1 MHLFPSPHFRCR
13 LLFEVSFLIVSA
25 HLLSCQTPLDPVD
38 KTSDPIEFE
47 SVWQYC
53 RAWSIYQD
61 SSIYDS
67 VSHPVIPRNPFAF
80 SNPAAIMDSIH
91 DTLKGNDYT
100 CYGNQYFPPDGFD
113 TFYDWSAASS
123 GPTPSVASASASP
136 TLPYS
141 GTVTLDTLTNSTAL
155 LTIYTFEAAIDG
167 QVYSDFLYFVQSLS
181 RFNNIIIDLRDN
193 LGGYIDEAQNI
204 IGSMVPNGT
213 AYILARQRDYDSI
226 SNKYVTL
233 DWHNWYIAQ
242 SPGPLISSKHY
253 AVIMN
258 AWTAS
263 AAELTV
269 SGLYEGQKKEWK
281 SIGDSAWLLGSR
293 SYGKGIGQVL
303 FERRESCYNSFTGV
317 DTFYNTNG
325 DSMEVVPYFTNDF
338 LDLKITFLQLQGVSP
353 RIGFYHR
360 VGIAPDVVPVAI
372 TQQVDSL
379 LPITTTDTSI
389 SADSVSAYWRPIC
402 YGVKLFETGVNIDS
416 LVQTSVTTL
425 GKITAFSLHKRA
437 VQGRRNISQVVEKV
451 IRTSKILLLK

>member
-1 MHLFPSPHFRCR
+1 
-13 LLFEVSFLIVSA
+13 
-25 HLLSCQTPLDPVD
+25 
-38 KTSDPIEFE
+38 
-47 SVWQYC
+47 
-53 RAWSIYQD
+53 
-61 SSIYDS
+61 
-67 VSHPVIPRNPFAF
+67 
-80 SNPAAIMDSIH
+80 MD
-91 DTLKGNDYT
+91 G
-100 CYGNQYFPPDGFD
+100 
-113 TFYDWSAASS
+113 
-123 GPTPSVASASASP
+123 
-136 TLPYS
+136 
-141 GTVTLDTLTNSTAL
+141 
-155 LTIYTFEAAIDG
+155 
-167 QVYSDFLYFVQSLS
+167 
-181 RFNNIIIDLRDN
+181 
-193 LGGYIDEAQNI
+193 
-204 IGSMVPNGT
+204 
-213 AYILARQRDYDSI
+213 
-226 SNKYVTL
+226 
-233 DWHNWYIAQ
+233 
-242 SPGPLISSKHY
+242 
-253 AVIMN
+253 
-258 AWTAS
+258 WTAS

-269 SGLYEGQKKEWK
+269 SGLYEGQKKEWD
-281 SIGDSAWLLGSR
+281 STGDSAWLLGSR

-402 YGVKLFETGVNIDS
+402 YGVKLLETGVNIDS

-425 GKITAFSLHKRA
+425 GKRTVFSLHKRA